1 MHNKAHV
8 RPHAQVPAE
17 TQLTGARRA
26 RTGVAATRPTG
37 PGQLVARWVLSAN
50 GRLEMRWER
59 RFAAPTTHGPTPFHD
74 RTAGHQPACNAFL
87 AIK

>member
-1 MHNKAHV
+1 MHDKAHV
-8 RPHAQVPAE
+8 RPRTRVRAE

-37 PGQLVARWVLSAN
+37 PRQLVARWVPSAN

-59 RFAAPTTHGPTPFHD
+59 RFAAPTVITRTRGEAAARGLD
-74 RTAGHQPACNAFL
+74 RGN
-87 AIK
+87 

>member
-8 RPHAQVPAE
+8 RLRAQVPAE

-50 GRLEMRWER
+50 GRLETRWER
-59 RFAAPTTHGPTPFHD
+59 RFAAPTLTTCTRGEAAARRPDH
-74 RTAGHQPACNAFL
+74 RN
-87 AIK
+87 